1 MNQLADNK
9 KLMDFLL
16 YSYFGFSS
24 GDLDQTKKVKC
35 SYRAYLDLARKVQY
49 TSSSKKPQSKSMTF
63 PTSFPPADSCTR
75 TFVSLISA
83 WTICAL

>member
-24 GDLDQTKKVKC
+24 GDLDQTRKLKC
-35 SYRAYLDLARKVQY
+35 SYRAYLDLARTVKYPILQQIW
-49 TSSSKKPQSKSMTF
+49 KKQRSVLMHM
-63 PTSFPPADSCTR
+63 R
-75 TFVSLISA
+75 SLIFGKNELKMSA
-83 WTICAL
+83 RN